1 MPFEIVGSTLY
12 DLDTG
17 EAVASMDGGQQVG
30 ALSFPLSLAG
40 ARPQSAARPPLQLSP
55 ALINAMGARLRA
67 SSPTMLRTLSLQGP
81 AQPQL
86 REVAPGSVDE
96 TPLPIT
102 ETAVAAGATEEIS
115 INSQIIFAP
124 RRLIVP
130 DSLAPFFTISG
141 LSVGNVPLFAGNGSI
156 PAEAFRPDSVAP
168 NIRKITA
175 QPGVPLVLRVT
186 NIDAV
191 AHTFRGAIF
200 GLGSQPQGC
209 Y

>member
-12 DLDTG
+12 DINSG
-17 EAVASMDGGQQVG
+17 EAVMDLGPEVG
-30 ALSFPLSLAG
+30 AFLPSSLAG
-40 ARPQSAARPPLQLSP
+40 LRAPARQASPLRLSP
-55 ALINAMGARLRA
+55 QVLQSMAARLR
-67 SSPTMLRTLSLQGP
+67 P
-81 AQPQL
+81 AMMQPQAPQLPQL
-86 REVAPGSVDE
+86 REVSPGTVDE

-175 QPGVPLVLRVT
+175 QPGVPIVLRVT